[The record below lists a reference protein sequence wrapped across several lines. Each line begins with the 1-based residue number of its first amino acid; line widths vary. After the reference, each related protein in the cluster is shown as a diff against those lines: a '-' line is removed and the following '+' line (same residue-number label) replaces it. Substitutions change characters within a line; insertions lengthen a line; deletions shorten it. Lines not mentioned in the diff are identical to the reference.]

1 MIVNFKLFENNKEWQ
16 EKNGTKEFIIYHSSN
31 KEDLEAII
39 QAKKYN
45 I

>member
-1 MIVNFKLFENNKEWQ
+1 MELVLNYLKIKEWQ
-16 EKNGTKEFIIYHSSN
+16 EKNGTKEFITYSSN

-39 QAKKYN
+39 QEKKYN